1 MVPEM
6 SKVKQAY
13 DVLIVGGGMVGLT
26 LANALRDSG
35 LSIGV
40 IEQLAP
46 PVVSDEI
53 DVRVSAINRASVQV
67 FQSVGVWHAML
78 QQRVCAYQQMHVWD
92 ATGAGSIHFDSAE
105 LGLDSLGTIVENTII
120 QQALLQGIK
129 NVAEL
134 DWLCPHR
141 IESVEC
147 FEAGHRVT
155 LENGESLSCKLLV
168 GADGAKSLV
177 REAAGI
183 EFKRSSY
190 DQQGIVCTV
199 ATEQPHAE
207 TAWQCFLPT
216 GPLAFLPLADGR
228 CSIVW
233 SMDANRVEEILALED
248 EPFCRR
254 LEQAFGYQLGAVT
267 STSARAAFPLGHGHV
282 DQYVQQGLALI
293 GDAAHNIHPLAGQ
306 GANLGFLDAAC
317 LAEVILQARQANRQ
331 WWALHS
337 LRKYERA
344 RKGGN
349 RLMETSMTG
358 FKVLFGNEN
367 PWLSLLRNAGLGLA
381 DQVPLLKSRLM
392 KQAMGL
398 DEVL

>member
-1 MVPEM
+1 MD
-6 SKVKQAY
+6 SY

-40 IEQLAP
+40 MEQRTPQA
-46 PVVSDEI
+46 VTDEI
-53 DVRVSAINRASVQV
+53 DNRVSAINRASMQV
-67 FQSVGVWHAML
+67 FQSTGTWDAML
-78 QQRVCAYQQMHVWD
+78 QQRACAFQEMHVWD

-105 LGLDSLGTIVENTII
+105 LGIDALGYIIENSVI
-120 QQALLQGIK
+120 QQALLQGIEQSE
-129 NVAEL
+129 NV
-134 DWLCPHR
+134 DWLCP
-141 IESVEC
+141 INIASVEWS
-147 FEAGHRVT
+147 EEHRCIHLDDGT
-155 LENGESLSCKLLV
+155 SLQCELLV
-168 GADGAKSLV
+168 GADGAQSVV

-190 DQQGIVCTV
+190 GQQGIVCT
-199 ATEQPHAE
+199 ATTEQPHAD
-207 TAWQCFLPT
+207 TAWQCFLPS

-233 SMDANRVEEILALED
+233 SLDENRVEEMMALDD
-248 EPFCRR
+248 ESFCRA

-267 STSARAAFPLGHGHV
+267 AVTERAAFPLGHGHV
-282 DQYVQQGLALI
+282 NQYVRQGLALV

-317 LAEVILQARQANRQ
+317 LAEVVLQAKASKRQ
-331 WWALHS
+331 WSALHT

-344 RKGGN
+344 RKGDN

-367 PWLSLLRNAGLGLA
+367 PVLSMLRNAGLGLT
-381 DQVPLLKSRLM
+381 DQVPPLKYQLM
-392 KQAMGL
+392 KHAMGL
-398 DEVL
+398 DG